1 MVKLINAFK
10 VGDIV
15 TFKTHPL
22 FYNSY
27 IKGDGKYVPPIMII
41 KEVFFENKK
50 KKTFEEVSK
59 KEIAELIKYVC
70 VYFDDNKSE
79 FLEVHLYEKMLESFK
94 KLKFSNVNSNNGDD
108 ISALITEISNY
119 PEKPEYVYGQ
129 ILYFK
134 TKKLEILKKRSSIK
148 ITKDKSDK
156 DQISVKEIIQYVV
169 NYATPDFVTCGFKIE
184 EHKDLHYKDGSNK
197 RLVSTESVKIKW
209 FNPINNKFSEYY
221 LPIEFFTDIEPFN
234 N

>member
-1 MVKLINAFK
+1 MVKLINAFN
-10 VGDIV
+10 VGDLV

-22 FYNSY
+22 LYNSF

-50 KKTFEEVSK
+50 KKIFDEVSK
-59 KEIAELIKYVC
+59 KEVSELIKYIC

-79 FLEVHLYEKMLESFK
+79 FLEVHLYEKMLESFT
-94 KLKFSNVNSNNGDD
+94 KLKMTSNNGDD
-108 ISALITEISNY
+108 ISDLITEILNY
-119 PEKPEYVYGQ
+119 PEKPEYVYGG

-148 ITKDKSDK
+148 ITKDKSDGDK
-156 DQISVKEIIQYVV
+156 INVKEIIQYVV

-184 EHKDLHYKDGSNK
+184 EYKDLFHKDGSNK
-197 RLVSTESVKIKW
+197 RLVSIESVKIRW
-209 FNPINNKFSEYY
+209 FNPINNKFSEFY
-221 LPIEFFTDIEPFN
+221 LPIEFFTNIKPFN

>member
-50 KKTFEEVSK
+50 KKTFDEVSK
-59 KEIAELIKYVC
+59 KEISELIKYVC

-79 FLEVHLYEKMLESFK
+79 FLEVHLYEKMLESFT
-94 KLKFSNVNSNNGDD
+94 KLKITRVDSSDGDD
-108 ISALITEISNY
+108 ISDVITEISNY
-119 PEKPEYVYGQ
+119 PEKPEYVYGE

-134 TKKLEILKKRSSIK
+134 TKKLEILKKRTSIK
-148 ITKDKSDK
+148 ITKDKSNGD
-156 DQISVKEIIQYVV
+156 IINVKEIIQYVV

-184 EHKDLHYKDGSNK
+184 EYEDLFYKDGSIK

-221 LPIEFFTDIEPFN
+221 LPVEFFTNIKPFN
-234 N
+234 

>member
-1 MVKLINAFK
+1 MASLNNAFK

-22 FYNSY
+22 LSDSY

-41 KEVFFENKK
+41 KEVFFENIK
-50 KKTFEEVSK
+50 KKTSDDVNNKEVG
-59 KEIAELIKYVC
+59 ELIKYIC

-79 FLEVHLYEKMLESFK
+79 FVEVHLYEKMLESFK
-94 KLKFSNVNSNNGDD
+94 ELKISNKSSKSERDENKV
-108 ISALITEISNY
+108 ITEILSY
-119 PEKPEYVYGQ
+119 PEKPDYKYGE

-148 ITKDKSDK
+148 ITKDKAKVLPDE
-156 DQISVKEIIQYVV
+156 VKEIIQYVV
-169 NYATPDFVTCGFKIE
+169 NYATPDFLACGFKIE
-184 EHKDLHYKDGSNK
+184 EHKDLFHKDGKNK
-197 RLVSTESVKIKW
+197 RLVSKESVKVKW

-221 LPIEFFTDIEPFN
+221 LPIEFFTDIKPFD
-234 N
+234 